1 MIDKADII
9 YTKSWMNLAETSYD
23 SNSDDGSIPESGVVY
38 CNIEHIH
45 KFFEKCKLT
54 NNKYIVISA
63 FSDFGVSLQE
73 EHPVS
78 IDMLKFIPFLES
90 DIANLGYNALQIPPR
105 CELDKC
111 NIEDKYSVRCYTYT
125 YSTFPEIPNNVVK
138 WFTANAQV
146 KDDKII
152 NIPLGVHR
160 REDEPC
166 YTLTNPLLVEPS
178 DRVNLGTTP
187 TNPLLVGRS
196 DRVNWLYLN
205 WQDNTVD
212 RFKMKNAYMQLN
224 PDWATIVND
233 PKPYKEYINDLSEHS
248 FALCPEGNGLDCY
261 RMLECLYSGCVPI
274 VRNHVAYSYMNDMPH
289 VKVNEWREIN
299 PEFLK
304 NQLKRLSMSEFD
316 MSKIKLSYWKNQIDE
331 LKILLRDKA

>member
-1 MIDKADII
+1 MD
-9 YTKSWMNLAETSYD
+9 LAETSYD

-54 NNKYIVISA
+54 DNKYIVISA

-90 DIANLGYNALQIPPR
+90 DIANLGYKALQIPPR

-111 NIEDKYSVRCYTYT
+111 NI
-125 YSTFPEIPNNVVK
+125 VVK
-138 WFTANAQV
+138 WFTCNAQI
-146 KDDKII
+146 KDERII
-152 NIPLGVHR
+152 NIPLGIHR

-166 YTLTNPLLVEPS
+166 YTLTNPLLVDPS

-187 TNPLLVGRS
+187 TNPLLVNPS
-196 DRVNWLYLN
+196 DRVNWVYLN
-205 WQDNTVD
+205 WQDNTIE
-212 RFKMKNAYMQLN
+212 RFQMKGAYIQLGA
-224 PDWATIVND
+224 DWVTIVD
-233 PKPYKEYINDLSEHS
+233 DVKPYKEYIKDLSEHS
-248 FALCPEGNGLDCY
+248 FAICPEGNGLDCY
-261 RMLECLYSGCVPI
+261 RMLECLYSGCIPI
-274 VRNHVAYSYMNDMPH
+274 VKRHSAYSYMNDTPH
-289 VKVNEWREIN
+289 VIVDNWRQIN

-304 NQLKRLSMSEFD
+304 NQLKRLSMSDFD
-316 MSKIKLSYWKNQIDE
+316 MSKIKLSYWKNEINQ
-331 LKILLRDKA
+331 LANLLRDEA

>member
-1 MIDKADII
+1 MIDKTDII
-9 YTKSWMNLAETSYD
+9 YTKSWMDLAETSYD

-54 NNKYIVISA
+54 DNKYIVISA

-90 DIANLGYNALQIPPR
+90 DIANLGYNALKIPPR
-105 CELDKC
+105 CEIDKC
-111 NIEDKYSVRCYTYT
+111 NIEDKYSVKCYAYT

-146 KDDKII
+146 NDDRIV
-152 NIPLGVHR
+152 NIPLGVHK

-166 YTLTNPLLVEPS
+166 YSLTNPLLV
-178 DRVNLGTTP
+178 N
-187 TNPLLVGRS
+187 RS
-196 DRVNWLYLN
+196 DRVNWMYLN

-224 PDWATIVND
+224 PDWVTIVNN
-233 PKPYKEYINDLSEHS
+233 PKPYKEYIKDLSQHS

-274 VRNHVAYSYMNDMPH
+274 VKNHSAYSYMNDTPH
-289 VKVNEWREIN
+289 VKVNEWREIT

-304 NQLKRLSMSEFD
+304 NQLKRLSMTEFD

-331 LKILLRDKA
+331 LKILLRDEA